1 MFSTRCNN
9 CHQLINLKTEEL
21 KDAIDYAEAQGEKI
35 YAMKCPHCRKP
46 IKLQVAQLKLKMPR
60 TLPESLQPHEQET
73 NEENAA
79 Q

>member
-21 KDAIDYAEAQGEKI
+21 KEAIDHAESQGEKI
-35 YAMKCPHCRKP
+35 YAMHCPKCRKLV
-46 IKLQVAQLKLKMPR
+46 KLQVSQLKLKMPR
-60 TLPESLQPHEQET
+60 SLPDSMQPHEEA
-73 NEENAA
+73 NEENAT